1 MYILAQAVSQEQEIE
16 GINFRKKD
24 LSDMVIIFKKSENM
38 LLEENGDME
47 QRRSTETD
55 EAAGNL
61 FCRLTAEV

>member
-1 MYILAQAVSQEQEIE
+1 MSQEQEIE

-24 LSDMVIIFKKSENM
+24 ASDMVIIFKKSENM
-38 LLEENGDME
+38 LLEENRDME
-47 QRRSTETD
+47 QRRSTEMY